1 MLGLVLYGLQARA
14 EGWGASEINSF
25 QDGRTLYY
33 VRPHNGLS
41 CRASW
46 VSDSLLTLLSLQYD
60 DCVSAAARDVR
71 QRAA

>member
-46 VSDSLLTLLSLQYD
+46 VSDS
-60 DCVSAAARDVR
+60 VSADTALSPVR
-71 QRAA
+71 RLRLSRGT